1 MVEHIRGGGEQHT
14 LVGLTGTPSDDLGQ
28 IGFADAGITDETHA
42 GAVAQEV
49 ETEQTQD
56 ASLELESGLVMVKVE
71 AVDGRLALQA
81 REFEAPFDGTL
92 VTCFEFVIEECFQG
106 LGEAE
111 IPGGGVSQRLIQM
124 EAHRRQI
131 QLIQFLL
138 GAYFESAFVG
148 DHFTVAVPVQWLSRG
163 GGRVLP

>member
-1 MVEHIRGGGEQHT
+1 MIEHVHGGGEQDP
-14 LVGLTGTPSDDLGQ
+14 LVGLTGAPADDLGQ
-28 IGFADAGITDETHA
+28 VRLAHAGITDETHA

-49 ETEQTQD
+49 EIEQAKDT
-56 ASLELESGLVMVKVE
+56 SLELESGLVMVKVE
-71 AVDGRLALQA
+71 AVDGRLAPQA
-81 REFEAPFDGTL
+81 GEFEAAFDGTL
-92 VTCFEFVIEECFQG
+92 VTGFEFAVEECFQG

-138 GAYFESAFVG
+138 
-148 DHFTVAVPVQWLSRG
+148 Q
-163 GGRVLP
+163 

>member
-1 MVEHIRGGGEQHT
+1 MVEHVHGGGKQHP
-14 LVGLTGTPSDDLGQ
+14 LVSLTGAPGDDLGQ
-28 IGFADAGITDETHA
+28 VGFAHAGIANETHA

-49 ETEQTQD
+49 EIEQTKD

-81 REFEAPFDGTL
+81 RQFEAAFDGTL
-92 VTCFEFVIEECFQG
+92 VTCFEFAIEECFQG

-111 IPGGGVSQRLIQM
+111 IPGGGVSQHLIQM

-138 GAYFESAFVG
+138 
-148 DHFTVAVPVQWLSRG
+148 Q
-163 GGRVLP
+163 